1 MGSDQLTELARRAG
15 DDDPVAAL
23 TAVAEMRREL
33 ERQEAVLVRRAR
45 AQGTSWAQIAEAL
58 GVSRQAVHKKHGGRR
73 LFRSED

>member
-1 MGSDQLTELARRAG
+1 MGRDQLTQLARRAG

-23 TAVAEMRREL
+23 AAVAEMRREL

-45 AQGTSWAQIAEAL
+45 TQGTSWAQIAESL

-73 LFRSED
+73 LFSSED

>member
-1 MGSDQLTELARRAG
+1 MGSDQLTQLARRAG

-23 TAVAEMRREL
+23 AAVAEMRREL

-45 AQGTSWAQIAEAL
+45 TRGASWAQIAESL

-73 LFRSED
+73 LFGSKD